1 MGFSD
6 DLVGEL
12 AEKTMIQEAGNL
24 GPPLSAAT
32 NQLAQCP

>member
-12 AEKTMIQEAGNL
+12 AEKTMIQGNL
-24 GPPLSAAT
+24 GPPLSAVT
-32 NQLAQCP
+32 NRLAQCP